1 MTDENLLS
9 AALDDSAKDWE
20 KVQDICSDRNRA
32 LALARMLEQNAH
44 EGVKA
49 AVSWAHAL
57 AELHPGLIVHLPPA
71 RHS

>member
-20 KVQDICSDRNRA
+20 TVQDVCADRNRA
-32 LALARMLEQNAH
+32 MALARMLEQNSN
-44 EGVKA
+44 EEVET

-57 AELHPGLIVHLPPA
+57 AELHPGLIVHLPHA